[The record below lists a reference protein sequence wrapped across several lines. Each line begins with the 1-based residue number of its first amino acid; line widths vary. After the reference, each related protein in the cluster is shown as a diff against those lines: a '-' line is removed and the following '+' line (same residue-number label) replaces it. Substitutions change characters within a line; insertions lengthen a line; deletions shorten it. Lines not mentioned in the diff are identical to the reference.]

1 MGSTNGTFVNGEKKI
16 AGSPR
21 SSHEGDRI
29 LVGTIDHQGG
39 RAVEGS
45 VAQQT
50 EAEARR
56 RLEAG
61 AQQRQ
66 QTQGRPMSGVIEE
79 IPLPD
84 LLQLLSTSR
93 KSGVL
98 TINNGVSIGKIY
110 LRKGAIYFATI
121 NDDFA
126 VSPQKAIYRML
137 TRSTG
142 TIELEPRVEIQVM
155 EEIQESTEGLLHAR
169 ASASSTKFGNRCKE
183 SSLRRSVRSPSGR
196 ADAASLAGKLRDLTP
211 SELDTFQLV
220 LDHGQLQKVLDN
232 FPGTDLDAAQ
242 NIIALMKREFVVS
255 PLHRRRADH
264 PLRET
269 PPRRF
274 RIEMLSTETRLGSF
288 VPRDLATDPADPSCR
303 RGGGIT
309 AARGRDRRR
318 RYLDRSLP
326 AGWRLRGARDRSA
339 VCRRAPAARG
349 PVLDLVRR
357 VRAPSRFDRLL
368 VETPES
374 DAALGKARDRSPARA
389 SRT

>member
-1 MGSTNGTFVNGEKKI
+1 MNDRPRFALRFISGKYQGGEFPLRMNREIIIGRSSDLDMVLVEDMVSRRHAKISSTDAEVYIQDMGSTNGTFVNGEKI
-16 AGSPR
+16 AGR
-21 SSHEGDRI
+21 ALLQEGDRI
-29 LVGTIDHQGG
+29 LVGTSIIKVV
-39 RAVEGS
+39 AVEGS

-66 QTQGRPMSGVIEE
+66 ATQGRPMSGVIEE

-137 TRSTG
+137 TWATG
-142 TIELEPRVEIQVM
+142 TFELEPGGEMQVM
-155 EEIQESTEGLLHAR
+155 EEIQESTEGLLME
-169 ASASSTKFGNRCKE
+169 G
-183 SSLRRSVRSPSGR
+183 VRQLDEFRNLQKQLPPLGSPL
-196 ADAASLAGKLRDLTP
+196 AVPTPLAGKLRELSP

-242 NIIALMKREFVVS
+242 NIISLMKREFVV
-255 PLHRRRADH
+255 
-264 PLRET
+264 
-269 PPRRF
+269 
-274 RIEMLSTETRLGSF
+274 
-288 VPRDLATDPADPSCR
+288 VP
-303 RGGGIT
+303 
-309 AARGRDRRR
+309 
-318 RYLDRSLP
+318 
-326 AGWRLRGARDRSA
+326 
-339 VCRRAPAARG
+339 
-349 PVLDLVRR
+349 
-357 VRAPSRFDRLL
+357 
-368 VETPES
+368 
-374 DAALGKARDRSPARA
+374 
-389 SRT
+389 